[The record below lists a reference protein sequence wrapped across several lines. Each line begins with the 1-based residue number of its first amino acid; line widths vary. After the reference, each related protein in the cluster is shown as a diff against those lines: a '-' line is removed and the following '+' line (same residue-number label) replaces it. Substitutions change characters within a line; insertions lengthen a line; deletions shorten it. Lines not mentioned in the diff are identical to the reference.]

1 MHNRQHG
8 KDANVLIA
16 LHSVT
21 KERKAPAIPPALPM
35 HTAGCGGSVTDGS
48 HTAWCSSHRFLC
60 VPTQSWCGLK
70 DTSLL
75 FYTHLLHFVVLSG
88 LLALSLKC
96 SPVFVVKTLINTLF
110 WHLFLLFTCNENVF
124 LHEGLSIK
132 NYCKTK
138 NSNLTHL
145 ELTWLSQKVTVK
157 AE

>member
-21 KERKAPAIPPALPM
+21 KERKAPAIPAALPM

-75 FYTHLLHFVVLSG
+75 FYTRLLHFIVLSG
-88 LLALSLKC
+88 LLALILKC
-96 SPVFVVKTLINTLF
+96 SPVFVVKTLILFFDTLF
-110 WHLFLLFTCNENVF
+110 CSLHVMKMYFCMKVYQLKTIVKPKIQIWHI
-124 LHEGLSIK
+124 LS
-132 NYCKTK
+132 
-138 NSNLTHL
+138 
-145 ELTWLSQKVTVK
+145 
-157 AE
+157 